1 MGCDP
6 PLIYCRRLIGVGP
19 ALAQSGGGGRCAD
32 CSGRGRW
39 EQGCSEPVR
48 LQSRAILGVESFALP
63 EGNPLRIV
71 AIRDRPFTRA
81 SMSESYY

>member
-1 MGCDP
+1 
-6 PLIYCRRLIGVGP
+6 
-19 ALAQSGGGGRCAD
+19 
-32 CSGRGRW
+32 
-39 EQGCSEPVR
+39 VR
-48 LQSRAILGVESFALP
+48 LQSRVILGVESFALP